1 MVETKLS
8 KDVSFFQAI
17 ESSFFYIVV
26 AFVAFFGLF
35 SLTYF
40 YKHCIKKTS
49 VSNGK
54 TEDPL
59 SDRQELYNMLH
70 QHIQN
75 NNEPAYLEPISSVHY
90 EEIDN

>member
-1 MVETKLS
+1 MG
-8 KDVSFFQAI
+8 
-17 ESSFFYIVV
+17 SSIFYIVV

-35 SLTYF
+35 SSTYF
-40 YKHCIKKTS
+40 YKHCVKKTS

-54 TEDPL
+54 AEDPL

-70 QHIQN
+70 QHIVN
-75 NNEPAYLEPISSVHY
+75 NNEPAYLEQIPSVHY